1 MMFINDAIYKIYER
15 WIAAKQGLL
24 KGEENDFITVRS
36 VPWTGPS
43 AILYLVAVTVSN
55 WRAPCKGGA

>member
-1 MMFINDAIYKIYER
+1 MMFVNDAIYKIYER
-15 WIAAKQGLL
+15 WIAVKQGVTE
-24 KGEENDFITVRS
+24 GAEENDFITVRS

-55 WRAPCKGGA
+55 WPN